1 MDQLS
6 ESLFCAGEKAT
17 FDTYAKY
24 ILSNKQVLA
33 RILKKTVSEF
43 KDMSFNEIMGCIEG
57 EPQVDKIPV
66 HPGMTN
72 STVSGM
78 KNEDKVPHKGNIN
91 YDIRFYVKV
100 PKGTDIIKII
110 INIEAQKDF
119 YPGYHMES
127 RGLFYC
133 ARLISAQLTTEFSE
147 PDYDSLKKVYSI
159 WICFN
164 SSKEQANAISEYK
177 VTKHDIIKGIRDNKN
192 AYDKMSMIMITLN
205 PETTS
210 EDQFINMLNCLFHED
225 NIETKKEILRFQ
237 YGFAID
243 DDFGKELTAMCNLS
257 EMLIE
262 KGIEKGIEQGIE
274 KGIEQGRTEGLEQ
287 GRTEGE
293 SRLQKLLNCL
303 LKAGRYVE
311 LEDILSGNEGLK
323 QQLYKEYG
331 L

>member
-1 MDQLS
+1 MDHLS
-6 ESLFCAGEKAT
+6 ESLQLAGEKAT
-17 FDTYAKY
+17 FDTYAKC

-43 KDMSFNEIMGCIEG
+43 KDMSFDEIMGCIEG
-57 EPQVDKIPV
+57 EPQVDKIPI

-72 STVSGM
+72 PAVSGM
-78 KNEDKVPHKGNIN
+78 RNEDKVPREGNIN

-100 PKGTDIIKII
+100 PKDTGIIKII

-127 RGLFYC
+127 RGVFYC
-133 ARLISAQLTTEFSE
+133 ARLISAQLNTEFEE
-147 PDYDSLKKVYSI
+147 PNYDDLKKVYSI

-164 SSKEQANAISEYK
+164 SSKEQANAIAEYK
-177 VTKHDIIKGIRDNKN
+177 IHKNDIISGIKDHPD

-205 PETTS
+205 PDTTS
-210 EDQFINMLNCLFHED
+210 EDQFINMLNCLFHEAD
-225 NIETKKEILRFQ
+225 IEAKKEILKSQ
-237 YGFAID
+237 YGFAMD
-243 DDFGKELTAMCNLS
+243 EDFGKELAVMCNLS

-262 KGIEKGIEQGIE
+262 KG
-274 KGIEQGRTEGLEQ
+274 
-287 GRTEGE
+287 RTEGE
-293 SRLQKLLNCL
+293 SRLQELLKYL

-311 LEDILSGNEGLK
+311 LEKILSGDEQLK
-323 QQLYKEYG
+323 QQLYKELG